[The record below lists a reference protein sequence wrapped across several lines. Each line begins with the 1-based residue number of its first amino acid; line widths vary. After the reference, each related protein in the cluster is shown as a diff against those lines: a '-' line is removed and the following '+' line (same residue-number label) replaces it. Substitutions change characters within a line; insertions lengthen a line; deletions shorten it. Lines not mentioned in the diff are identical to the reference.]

1 MDPDCRSETT
11 GDHQGG
17 RTIARVGERGLPT
30 SAGHPPPFGEVGGDP
45 TGRVPTHGLLRSSRI
60 SGRDYFSSYL
70 GAGHPPPN

>member
-45 TGRVPTHGLLRSSRI
+45 DGESLNARAAQE
-60 SGRDYFSSYL
+60 FQ
-70 GAGHPPPN
+70 NFW